1 VTAINGRASGFQL
14 RLSYQGLLL
23 VGALLVMELVFLG
36 SFWTLLEATERA
48 AQKEEHSKEVLARM
62 QKMFRLVYDG
72 GLAFELYLRNE
83 NAMYKTR
90 LLADINQ
97 ILDLVSWLRKECDGD
112 VHQRMILAHVELEM
126 TQTSEI
132 AQHVVHVV
140 DTQSEEVAEPEI
152 EKARQQLHDLQM
164 TLVSEVS
171 EALKTETQ
179 AALDSPIAQRNARRK
194 LQTLL
199 TAAIPL
205 NLVLGVLLALFFTRS
220 ITSRLNVLVDNT
232 ERLREKRPL
241 NEQLGGRDEISLL
254 DTTFH
259 EMAEALTKEQSLL
272 KASEERIRKMINSMP
287 IGLIVL
293 NKIGKVQFANP
304 QIENMFKYSHD
315 DLIGMPLQELF
326 GKTAGAP
333 DSDVLS
339 SLLTQS
345 ERSEDGGTANVV
357 TELEARRRKGASL
370 PVEVSLTEFLDAEG
384 ERRLLTVIDVT
395 ARHEVMRLRQAF
407 AAMVSHELR
416 APLTSI
422 RGFFSLLDMGA
433 YGDLSKDAQEGA
445 QRAESN
451 TVRLITL
458 INDLL
463 DLEKIESGGFAISPK
478 REDVRKAV
486 DEAVDSVRT
495 SSQQKNIEVE
505 KDVPPIEIDLD
516 SARIVQVLINLLSN
530 AIKFS
535 PENGRIWVRVVER
548 DALAEFSVRD
558 EGRGIPAHLTS
569 SIFEKFQQVEEADAT
584 VRGGSG
590 LGLPIS
596 KAIVE
601 RHHGRI
607 WVESDAGKG
616 STFYF
621 QIPRE
626 SDHDSL

>member
-1 VTAINGRASGFQL
+1 MTTIDTKTSGFRL

-23 VGALLVMELVFLG
+23 VGALLIMEFVFLG
-36 SFWTLLEATERA
+36 SFWTLLEATEHA

-83 NAMYKTR
+83 NVMYKTR
-90 LLADINQ
+90 LLGDISQ
-97 ILDLVSWLRKECDGD
+97 ILELVSWLRKECDTD
-112 VHQRMILAHVELEM
+112 ERQKQLLAHVEAEM
-126 TQTSEI
+126 KQTSEI
-132 AQHVVHVV
+132 AKHVVHVV
-140 DTQSEEVAEPEI
+140 DTESEEVAESEI
-152 EKARQQLHDLQM
+152 EKARQQLHDIQM
-164 TLVSEVS
+164 SLVSEVS

-179 AALDSPIAQRNARRK
+179 AALESPIAQRNARHK
-194 LQTLL
+194 LKTLL

-205 NLVLGVLLALFFTRS
+205 NVVLGVLLALFFTRS

-241 NEQLGGRDEISLL
+241 NERLQGRDEISLL

-259 EMAEALTKEQSLL
+259 EMATALTKEEALL
-272 KASEERIRKMINSMP
+272 KASEERIRRMINSMP

-304 QIENMFKYSHD
+304 QIESMFKYSHD
-315 DLIGMPLQELF
+315 DLIGLPLQRLF
-326 GKTAGAP
+326 GKTSISADG
-333 DSDVLS
+333 DVLS
-339 SLLTQS
+339 SLIGQA
-345 ERSEDGGTANVV
+345 EGGDAVAEV
-357 TELEARRRKGASL
+357 EARRKNGASF

-384 ERRLLTVIDVT
+384 ERRLLTVVDVT
-395 ARHEVMRLRQAF
+395 ARHEVQRLRQAF
-407 AAMVSHELR
+407 VAMVSHELR

-433 YGDLSKDAQEGA
+433 YGELSKDALEGA

-451 TVRLITL
+451 TVRLISL

-463 DLEKIESGGFAISPK
+463 DLEKMESGGFAISPK
-478 REDVRKAV
+478 VTDVRSVV
-486 DEAVDSVRT
+486 DDALGSV
-495 SSQQKNIEVE
+495 SASAKQKNINIDRDVPELEVE
-505 KDVPPIEIDLD
+505 LD
-516 SARIVQVLINLLSN
+516 PGRIVQVLINLLSN

-535 PENGRIWVRVVER
+535 PENTQVKVQVLANG
-548 DALAEFSVRD
+548 AFAEFSVSD
-558 EGRGIPAHLTS
+558 EGRGIPSHLTS

-601 RHHGRI
+601 RHQGRI
-607 WVESDAGKG
+607 WVESSAGNG

-621 QIPRE
+621 QIPFK
-626 SDHDSL
+626 SDHEAT

>member
-1 VTAINGRASGFQL
+1 MTTIDTKPSGFRL

-23 VGALLVMELVFLG
+23 VGALLIMEFVFLG

-83 NAMYKTR
+83 NVMYKTR
-90 LLADINQ
+90 LLGDISQ
-97 ILDLVSWLRKECDGD
+97 ILELVSWLRKECDTD
-112 VHQRMILAHVELEM
+112 EHQKQLLARVEVEM
-126 TQTSEI
+126 KQTSEI
-132 AQHVVHVV
+132 AKHVVHVV
-140 DTQSEEVAEPEI
+140 DTESEEVAESEI
-152 EKARQQLHDLQM
+152 EKARQQLHDIQM
-164 TLVSEVS
+164 SLVSEVS

-179 AALDSPIAQRNARRK
+179 AALQSPIAQRNARHK
-194 LQTLL
+194 LKTLL

-205 NLVLGVLLALFFTRS
+205 NVVLGVLLALFFTRS

-232 ERLREKRPL
+232 ERLREKRAL
-241 NEQLGGRDEISLL
+241 NERMEGRDEISLL

-259 EMAEALTKEQSLL
+259 EMAAALTKEEALL
-272 KASEERIRKMINSMP
+272 KASEERIRKIINSMP

-304 QIENMFKYSHD
+304 QIESMFKYSHD
-315 DLIGMPLQELF
+315 DLIGLPLQQLF
-326 GKTAGAP
+326 GKTNISHAGE
-333 DSDVLS
+333 VLS
-339 SLLTQS
+339 LLVD
-345 ERSEDGGTANVV
+345 RSEGADAVA
-357 TELEARRRKGASL
+357 ELEARRKNGASF

-384 ERRLLTVIDVT
+384 ERRLLTVVDVT
-395 ARHEVMRLRQAF
+395 ARHEVRRLRQAF
-407 AAMVSHELR
+407 VAMVSHELR

-433 YGDLSKDAQEGA
+433 YGELSKDALEGA

-451 TVRLITL
+451 TVRLISL

-463 DLEKIESGGFAISPK
+463 DLEKMESGSFAISPK
-478 REDVRKAV
+478 VTDVRSVV
-486 DEAVDSVRT
+486 DDALGSVST
-495 SSQQKNIEVE
+495 SAEQKNINIDTDVQELEVE
-505 KDVPPIEIDLD
+505 LD
-516 SARIVQVLINLLSN
+516 SGRIVQVLVNLLSN

-535 PENGRIWVRVVER
+535 AENSRVKVRVFENG
-548 DALAEFSVRD
+548 AFAEFSVAD

-596 KAIVE
+596 KAIIE

-607 WVESDAGKG
+607 WVESSAGKG

-621 QIPRE
+621 QIPFK
-626 SDHDSL
+626 SDHERL